1 MSISSKVRN
10 ARNALEGL
18 NGLTESQ
25 RALVA
30 MVQGE
35 LTDAADWAEE
45 LEHKPLCDL
54 HDVCPAGGSKE
65 EACERQ

>member
-18 NGLTESQ
+18 DGLTESQ
-25 RALVA
+25 QALVA

-54 HDVCPAGGSKE
+54 GVAAGGSKE
-65 EACERQ
+65 ERL